1 MNERRRA
8 KLDGGRSE
16 LSAAEGGTSSG
27 RRPMGLDLSTL
38 IQPADTRIV
47 LVVMDGLGGYADATR
62 GSELEEAATPNLDQ
76 LATEGSVG
84 LVEPVGPGITPGSG
98 PGHLGLFGYDPLEY
112 ELGRGALSAAGL
124 DVELKPGDVAARG
137 NLATLDHAG
146 NVIDRRAGRIPDDEA
161 AEVVGRLREGVDIA
175 GVDVVLVPEAQHR
188 VLVVLRGEGLDPR
201 VSDTDPQAT
210 GVPPLQAEAK
220 VPDAKR
226 TAEVV
231 AELDAQIRKL
241 LAGGPKANALLLRGF
256 DSHRELP
263 SMHQRYG
270 LTPAAVAIYP
280 MYRGIARLVGME
292 VLPKAADLD
301 GQVAQL
307 GEHWDRFD
315 YFFLHHKYTDS
326 AGEDGDFDRKV
337 AAIEALDAVV
347 PAIVDLGPDVVVV
360 TGDHAT
366 PSQMA
371 AHSWH
376 PVPALMW
383 GDRVGRDGTERFGER
398 WCAGGALGLR
408 PTKDLMPIALAA
420 AGRLAKYGA

>member
-1 MNERRRA
+1 MPP
-8 KLDGGRSE
+8 
-16 LSAAEGGTSSG
+16 LSPVATRPAAE
-27 RRPMGLDLSTL
+27 
-38 IQPADTRIV
+38 
-47 LVVMDGLGGYADATR
+47 
-62 GSELEEAATPNLDQ
+62 
-76 LATEGSVG
+76 
-84 LVEPVGPGITPGSG
+84 
-98 PGHLGLFGYDPLEY
+98 
-112 ELGRGALSAAGL
+112 
-124 DVELKPGDVAARG
+124 
-137 NLATLDHAG
+137 
-146 NVIDRRAGRIPDDEA
+146 
-161 AEVVGRLREGVDIA
+161 
-175 GVDVVLVPEAQHR
+175 
-188 VLVVLRGEGLDPR
+188 
-201 VSDTDPQAT
+201 
-210 GVPPLQAEAK
+210 
-220 VPDAKR
+220 R

-231 AELDAQIRKL
+231 ATLDGQVRKL
-241 LAGGPKANALLLRGF
+241 LADHPKANALLLRGF

-270 LTPAAVAIYP
+270 VTPAAAAIYP

-315 YFFLHHKYTDS
+315 YFFLHHKYPDS

-337 AAIEALDAVV
+337 AAIETLDAAI
-347 PAIVDLGPDVVVV
+347 PAIRDLGPDVIVV

-383 GDRVGRDGTERFGER
+383 GERVGRDGTERFGER